1 MSGYDTAAAVLEEA
15 VGMRTD
21 GSLRDRLVRCVDAA
35 AAAAGTTP
43 ERYAAG
49 LRRGSGALAA
59 LVEAMTV
66 HESSFFR
73 HAGQLEALA
82 DAVAAHP
89 GPLTLWSA
97 GCSRGQEPWSLAVL
111 LRERGRGDARVV
123 ATDVSASALAYAER
137 GRYTPGELRG
147 LSPARLE
154 RWTVPAGDGGLRAVR
169 DELRHGVR
177 FVPHNLALDDPPFPE
192 GTARAVLCRNVLI
205 YLVDGAAEAA
215 VERIHRWLP
224 PGGYLFL
231 GEAET
236 LWSVSERFEVC
247 RFAESFGYRRG
258 EERSRPAP
266 PGAGAGAGAG
276 AGDGAGAG
284 AGAPGAGPGGGPEPL
299 ALLEAALSA
308 AASGEEDR
316 ARHLLLAARGAL
328 LRPGAGGSSI
338 EGYDVASLLRLV
350 DARLAGPGGGG

>member
-1 MSGYDTAAAVLEEA
+1 MSGYQVAATVLEEA

-82 DAVAAHP
+82 DAVAGHP

-111 LRERGRGDARVV
+111 LSERGRGDARVI
-123 ATDVSASALAYAER
+123 ATDVSSAALASAER

-147 LSPARLE
+147 LSPERLE
-154 RWTVPAGDGGLRAVR
+154 RWTVPAGDGGRRAVR
-169 DELRHGVR
+169 DELRRMVR
-177 FVPHNLALDDPPFPE
+177 FTPHNLALDDPPFPE
-192 GTARAVLCRNVLI
+192 RTARAVLCRNVLI
-205 YLVDGAAEAA
+205 YLVDGAVEAA

-224 PGGYLFL
+224 GGGYLFL

-247 RFAESFGYRRG
+247 RFADSFAYRRG
-258 EERSRPAP
+258 EERPRSAPPAGGAGGP
-266 PGAGAGAGAG
+266 GAAGGAGDPGAGG
-276 AGDGAGAG
+276 
-284 AGAPGAGPGGGPEPL
+284 PGAGGPEPL

-328 LRPGAGGSSI
+328 LRPGARGGV

-350 DARLAGPGGGG
+350 DARLAGPGGGR